1 MLFYPVLCS
10 GVEDIL
16 RKKPDTID
24 WIRPSDGLTSLHMAG
39 VRNQLFVVR
48 HLALSVRQRQYII
61 SGVVSIVSL
70 LMCFSK
76 PMKSMYTLLVSMAR
90 SSICSCMS
98 IPSLI
103 LLATLMDIH
112 TYYLTFLVIVLYII
126 HCNSTKPIL

>member
-24 WIRPSDGLTSLHMAG
+24 WVRPSDGLTSLHMAG

-61 SGVVSIVSL
+61 SGLSILSL
-70 LMCFSK
+70 LMCFK
-76 PMKSMYTLLVSMAR
+76 AFLKTGAIYVHAF
-90 SSICSCMS
+90 
-98 IPSLI
+98 SLYGSVV
-103 LLATLMDIH
+103 

>member
-24 WIRPSDGLTSLHMAG
+24 WVRPSDGLTSLHMAG

-48 HLALSVRQRQYII
+48 HLALSVRQYII

-76 PMKSMYTLLVSMAR
+76 PML
-90 SSICSCMS
+90 
-98 IPSLI
+98 
-103 LLATLMDIH
+103 H
-112 TYYLTFLVIVLYII
+112 TRF
-126 HCNSTKPIL
+126 

>member
-1 MLFYPVLCS
+1 MLLYPVLCS

-24 WIRPSDGLTSLHMAG
+24 WIRPSDGLTSIHMAG

-61 SGVVSIVSL
+61 SGLSILSL
-70 LMCFSK
+70 LMCFSN
-76 PMKSMYTLLVSMAR
+76 PMQSTYTLLVSMAR

-98 IPSLI
+98 ISSLI